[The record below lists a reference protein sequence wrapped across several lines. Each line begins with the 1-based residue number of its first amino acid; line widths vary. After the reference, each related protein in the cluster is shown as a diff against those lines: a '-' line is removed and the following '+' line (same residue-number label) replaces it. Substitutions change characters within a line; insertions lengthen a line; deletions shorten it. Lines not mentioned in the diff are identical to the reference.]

1 MNSRFVNMVEKSN
14 FTENEIW
21 KNINYTRFERKKMY
35 PDATLEKSVMLNFE
49 KLSQILGIKNI
60 SDEVNGETTKPTI
73 KSLDEMFFS
82 LFEVSSYY
90 EQLYSRTVYG
100 PQSRLIML
108 ASNIVKESPE
118 NFKLKAKKIYSKIAS
133 IIFKKYHNESF
144 MNRKD
149 ISTLK
154 GQIQ

>member
-1 MNSRFVNMVEKSN
+1 MVEKSN

-21 KNINYTRFERKKMY
+21 KNINYTRFEQKKRF
-35 PDATLEKSVMLNFE
+35 PDALWYESFFRNIE
-49 KLSQILGIKNI
+49 QLSQFLGMKNI
-60 SDEVNGETTKPTI
+60 SDEVNGEFSKPTI

>member
-1 MNSRFVNMVEKSN
+1 MNYGNRNLQKLSN
-14 FTENEIW
+14 F
-21 KNINYTRFERKKMY
+21 
-35 PDATLEKSVMLNFE
+35 
-49 KLSQILGIKNI
+49 LGIKKI
-60 SDEVNGETTKPTI
+60 SDEVNEEFSKTTK
-73 KSLDEMFFS
+73 KSLHKMFFALIERPS
-82 LFEVSSYY
+82 HFEK
-90 EQLYSRTVYG
+90 LYRKAIYG